1 MKKRIGVAAIAGI
14 FTALTASGC
23 ASQMAFDRDVRAPR
37 PHVTAETV
45 APLAAAAQA
54 ASERADRYY
63 KNLQRC
69 RFETPGR
76 ADRMVN
82 RPASDPA
89 IAACLARASS

>member
-14 FTALTASGC
+14 FTAITASGC
-23 ASQMAFDRDVRAPR
+23 VSQVAFERDARAARPR
-37 PHVTAETV
+37 VNADTV

-54 ASERADRYY
+54 ASDRADRYY

-76 ADRMVN
+76 ADRMLN
-82 RPASDPA
+82 RPATDPA
-89 IAACLARASS
+89 IAACLARS

>member
-1 MKKRIGVAAIAGI
+1 MKKRIGVAAIAG
-14 FTALTASGC
+14 FFAALTASGC
-23 ASQMAFDRDVRAPR
+23 VSQVAFQHDSPAPSPR
-37 PHVTAETV
+37 VNAETV

-76 ADRMVN
+76 ADRMLN
-82 RPASDPA
+82 RPATDPA
-89 IAACLARASS
+89 IAACLARS